1 VGRTVRLLKAVHC
14 LGIRAAEFSC
24 CLGYASK
31 CWMHSGHTFALVKE
45 QQQLIHFLSR
55 TARVSPFLKVRT
67 AVIFYLC
74 IGVCAMNVQQCL
86 LKRNV
91 KDMTAKL

>member
-14 LGIRAAEFSC
+14 LEIRAAEFSC

-45 QQQLIHFLSR
+45 QQQLIHFSEPYSKGFSIFE
-55 TARVSPFLKVRT
+55 SPYSSNLPSVHWGLCHECT
-67 AVIFYLC
+67 AV
-74 IGVCAMNVQQCL
+74 L
-86 LKRNV
+86 LKQNV